1 MEDNKLKAENLLQE
15 IEKTSES
22 KLMAKEDLKRLLEI
36 VYCFN
41 KESQLNEIAF
51 NAKYIAGLMRIIQQ
65 SAGNSQINNLEKNKD
80 DLITSIKKFIEI
92 LFEIISETGDEE
104 KNYFRLKYFE
114 NGGELISNLASL
126 ISDLEWLKMYLNRGG
141 KI

>member
-1 MEDNKLKAENLLQE
+1 MEDNKVKAEKLLLE

-22 KLMAKEDLKRLLEI
+22 KLMVKEDLKKLLEI

-51 NAKYIAGLMRIIQQ
+51 NAKYIAGLMRVIQQ

>member
-1 MEDNKLKAENLLQE
+1 MEDNKVKAEKLLLE

-22 KLMAKEDLKRLLEI
+22 KLMAKEDLKKLLEI

-51 NAKYIAGLMRIIQQ
+51 NAKYIAGLMRVIQQ